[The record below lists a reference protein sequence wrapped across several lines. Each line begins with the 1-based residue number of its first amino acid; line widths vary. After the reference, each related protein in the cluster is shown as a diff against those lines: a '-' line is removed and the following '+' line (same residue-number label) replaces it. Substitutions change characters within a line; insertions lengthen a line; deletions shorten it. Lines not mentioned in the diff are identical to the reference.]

1 MPATQELRLH
11 GDNSVVY
18 EALQL
23 TTLANFHSQ
32 VAYAQPN
39 ASGYQ
44 LPIGGEHGVHHI

>member
-11 GDNSVVY
+11 EDNSVVY

-23 TTLANFHSQ
+23 TTLDFHSQ

-44 LPIGGEHGVHHI
+44 LPIGGEHGVRHI